1 MVDTVRLCGRRIEL
15 WDNVTMS
22 SSEAPLHHVI
32 VVGGS
37 DADWAATSAA
47 EWRTRVEQW
56 GKVADRLGA
65 SWLSIR
71 PFSGDAT
78 LAGSTVPAECQL
90 HPDGSFDAS
99 SVVGNCIVEVRP
111 VTDGRAALAD
121 AIAAIDS
128 IIDEASISARLNHP
142 AEADPDLVVVLG
154 ESNLLP
160 PSLVWELA
168 YSELVFVDSAWS
180 EFGADQLECAIESY
194 HQRHRRFGGVD

>member
-1 MVDTVRLCGRRIEL
+1 
-15 WDNVTMS
+15 MS

-37 DADWAATSAA
+37 AVDWAATSVA
-47 EWRTRVEQW
+47 EWHTRVEQW

-71 PFSGDAT
+71 PFDGDAQI
-78 LAGSTVPAECQL
+78 AGSTVPAECTV
-90 HPDGSFDAS
+90 PADGS
-99 SVVGNCIVEVRP
+99 VRGGCTVGECIVEVRA
-111 VTDGRAALAD
+111 VTDGRVALAD
-121 AIAAIDS
+121 AVAALGDD
-128 IIDEASISARLNHP
+128 IDEASISRRLNRP

-154 ESNLLP
+154 SPTLLP

-168 YSELVFVDSAWS
+168 YSELVFVDAEWA

>member
-1 MVDTVRLCGRRIEL
+1 MAGHVRLCGWRAEL
-15 WDNVTMS
+15 WDNVCMS

-37 DADWAATSAA
+37 ADDWAATSAA
-47 EWRTRVEQW
+47 EWGTRVEQW

-71 PFSGDAT
+71 PFAGDANV
-78 LAGSTVPAECQL
+78 AGSTVPAECMV
-90 HPDGSFDAS
+90 PADGSAS
-99 SVVGNCIVEVRP
+99 GGCAVGECIVEIRP

-121 AIAAIDS
+121 AMAALGNDL
-128 IIDEASISARLNHP
+128 DEATLSAYLNRP
-142 AEADPDLVVVLG
+142 AQADPDLVVVLG
-154 ESNLLP
+154 PPHLLP

-168 YSELVFVDSAWS
+168 YSELVFVDAAWA